1 MSTKNFYYTKM
12 EDAMK
17 KVSVYAVLL
26 LSLVLL
32 LALSAC
38 GGAATPAPAPEQPAA
53 AEEQQAEEA
62 APVEEPTATP
72 EMAAEATEAPAT
84 EAPAEP
90 AEEETALT
98 LWVYDD
104 GRLGVLNELGEKF
117 KEEYGVG
124 LKVEVVDLGELKN
137 QFLLGAASG
146 EGPDL
151 GIIPHDNL
159 GPMVENGVVVPI
171 DLGDKADQYLPNAID
186 GFTYNGKLYGLP
198 LAVEN
203 IGFFRNTDMV
213 PDAPATWDEVA
224 QIGKELVESGKAESA
239 VSFPDLGYSVY
250 PVYTSF
256 GGYIFGRD
264 ENGSFTAE
272 DIGMDNEGMIQGLT
286 WMTDLMKDGVVSE
299 NIDWEAAHVLF
310 ETGRS
315 PFIMTG
321 PWSINRFK
329 EAGVPYAIS
338 AFPAAE
344 EGGEP
349 GYPFMGVQGIIINAN
364 KDNVLLAQTFATE
377 FLATEENYKAIFE
390 AEPRPSAWKTVFESA
405 SDPDTAGFNAA
416 GVHADPMPSI
426 PAMGYVWDA
435 WASAGSLA
443 AQGELTP
450 EEALKGAVEQIQ
462 AQIDENK

>member
-1 MSTKNFYYTKM
+1 MRWCLQRMSIKNFYYTKM
-12 EDAMK
+12 EDKMK
-17 KVSVYAVLL
+17 KVSFYATLL
-26 LSLVLL
+26 LALVLL

-38 GGAATPAPAPEQPAA
+38 GGAATPAPQQPAEQPA
-53 AEEQQAEEA
+53 AEEA

-72 EMAAEATEAPAT
+72 EMVEEAT

-90 AEEETALT
+90 AAEETVLT

-159 GPMVENGVVVPI
+159 GPMVENGVVVPV

-186 GFTYNGKLYGLP
+186 GFTYDGKLYGLP

-213 PDAPATWDEVA
+213 PEAPATWDEVA

-239 VSFPDLGYSVY
+239 IGLPDLGYNVY

-256 GGYIFGRD
+256 GGYIFGRND
-264 ENGSFTAE
+264 SGSFTAD
-272 DIGMDNEGMIQGLT
+272 DIGMDNEGMIQGLA

-310 ETGRS
+310 ETGRT
-315 PFIMTG
+315 PFVMTG
-321 PWSINRFK
+321 PWAINRFK

-344 EGGEP
+344 AGGEA

-377 FLATEENYKAIFE
+377 FLATEENYRAIFE

-416 GVHADPMPSI
+416 GVNADPMPSI

-450 EEALKGAVEQIQ
+450 EEALQGAVEQIQ
-462 AQIDENK
+462 TQIAENQ